1 MSFVFRRWQKNEEM
15 SRSIANITLLVTVNR
30 SSFPLF
36 VTNDHG
42 LENTINDVMIHD
54 LVLYI

>member
-1 MSFVFRRWQKNEEM
+1 VFRRWQKNEDM
-15 SRSIANITLLVTVNR
+15 SLSIVNIILLVTVNR

-42 LENTINDVMIHD
+42 LENTIKDVMSHD